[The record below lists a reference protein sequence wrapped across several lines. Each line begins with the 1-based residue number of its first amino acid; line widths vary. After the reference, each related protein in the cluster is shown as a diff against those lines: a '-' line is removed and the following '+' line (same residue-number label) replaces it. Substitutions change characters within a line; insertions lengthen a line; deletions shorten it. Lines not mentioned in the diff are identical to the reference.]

1 MEVTMQQATISL
13 PLGKATLT
21 VPAEEAA
28 RILIDSFAQAK
39 APIIEPKQ
47 PPRIGE
53 YWPSQGGVY
62 AGLMRGADGQP
73 DYHLIVAAGDDGFT
87 EEITWGGHGQDESG
101 AKSEWDGQA
110 NTLALAHSE
119 HEHPAAEWAVGLEI
133 DGHADWYLPARREA
147 ALCYATVPELFEKAW
162 HWTSTQC
169 SPNLAWTQVF
179 VDGSQ
184 GNFHKLDEL
193 RARAVRRT
201 SVI

>member
-1 MEVTMQQATISL
+1 MQLATISL

-53 YWPSQGGVY
+53 YWPGQGGVY

-73 DYHLIVAAGDDGFT
+73 NYHLVVAAGDDGFT
-87 EEITWGGHGQDESG
+87 EEITWGGDGQDESG

-110 NTLALAHSE
+110 NTLALARSG
-119 HEHPAAEWAVGLEI
+119 HEHHAAEWAVGLEI

-147 ALCYATVPELFEKAW
+147 ALCYATVPELFDKAW
-162 HWTSTQC
+162 HWTSTQS
-169 SPNLAWTQVF
+169 SPNGAWNQ
-179 VDGSQ
+179 
-184 GNFHKLDEL
+184 NFYVGGQNFTRKSNEL

>member
-1 MEVTMQQATISL
+1 MQQQATISL

-28 RILIDSFAQAK
+28 RIPIDSFVQTK
-39 APIIEPKQ
+39 APTIEPKQ

-53 YWPSQGGVY
+53 YWPGQGGVY
-62 AGLMRGADGQP
+62 AGLMRGTDGQP
-73 DYHLIVAAGDDGFT
+73 DYHLIVAADDDGFAD
-87 EEITWGGHGQDESG
+87 EIVWGGHGQDEPA

-110 NTLALAHSE
+110 NTLALVSSE
-119 HEHPAAEWAVGLEI
+119 HDHPAAEWAVGLVI

-169 SPNLAWTQVF
+169 SPGYAWGQYF
-179 VDGSQ
+179 GDGFQ
-184 GNFHKLDEL
+184 GNYRKGLEL

-201 SVI
+201 SAI